1 MLKTIPKSSVN
12 RRSFKVHKNWTVTHS
27 NYSVISASLGEG
39 YYDIDN
45 SVTQSGFVTSS
56 LYSSIKSK
64 YFQNQDNI
72 FNLFGSLSNPAD
84 AAVKRS
90 IGDTVYVIPIPQN
103 KYGERIKPG
112 SVQFTTDSVVYID
125 DSEGNIT
132 ANTPI
137 YIIVSIDLQNN
148 SITIQDSDGDLFT
161 GTIISMDFQTGI
173 SVLTFGSDTDTVTVV
188 RLDFNTN
195 TLETTTPLDF
205 EGLEIDQTQ
214 YGNIFYSD
222 GLLVFTGLSE
232 LSEYSCTFKST
243 TTIHETEVLIS
254 SKAGEFNYSQ
264 NPSAVDVTLSGSY
277 DFTTT
282 AVTNVSSAQTKK
294 IKEVKD
300 ITRKE
305 IYSGSALTGSDG
317 LVASGSWND
326 YFTNASTDPT
336 GSYLTTYISTIGL
349 YDNDGDMVAIAKLP
363 TPIKNLPDY
372 DVNFIVR
379 FDT

>member
-72 FNLFGSLSNPAD
+72 FNLFGSLAD
-84 AAVKRS
+84 PSDATAKRNIS
-90 IGDTVYVIPIPQN
+90 DTIYVIPIPQN

-112 SVQFTTDSVVYID
+112 SLQFTDNDGVIYVD
-125 DSEGNIT
+125 DSQGNVT

-137 YIIVSIDLQNN
+137 YVVVSVDLQDS
-148 SITIQDSDGDLFT
+148 SIVIQDADGDLFT
-161 GTIISMDFQTGI
+161 GTITSMDFQTGV
-173 SVLTFGSDTDTVTVV
+173 SVLTFGSDTKTVTVV
-188 RLDFNTN
+188 RLDFQNN
-195 TLETTTPLDF
+195 TLETASPLEF
-205 EGLEIDQTQ
+205 EGLDIDQTQ

-243 TTIHETEVLIS
+243 KTIHETEVLIS

-294 IKEVKD
+294 IKEVRD
-300 ITRKE
+300 ISQKSS
-305 IYSGSALTGSDG
+305 YTGSY
-317 LVASGSWND
+317 GSTTGTWND
-326 YFTNASTDPT
+326 YFTNESTDPT

-349 YDNDGDMVAIAKLP
+349 YDNDGDMVAVAKLP

>member
-27 NYSVISASLGEG
+27 NYSVISASLGDG
-39 YYDIDN
+39 YYDINN

-64 YFQNQDNI
+64 YYQNQDNI
-72 FNLFGSLSNPAD
+72 FNLFGSLAD
-84 AAVKRS
+84 PSDASTKRNIS
-90 IGDTVYVIPIPQN
+90 DTIYVIPIPQN

-112 SVQFTTDSVVYID
+112 SLQFTDNDGVVYVD
-125 DSEGNIT
+125 DSQGTIT

-137 YIIVSIDLQNN
+137 YVLVSVDLQDS
-148 SITIQDSDGDLFT
+148 SITIQDADGDLFI
-161 GTIISMDFQTGI
+161 GTIISMDFQTGV

-188 RLDFNTN
+188 RLDFQNN
-195 TLETTTPLDF
+195 TLETASPLEF
-205 EGLEIDQTQ
+205 EGLNIDQTQ

-243 TTIHETEVLIS
+243 KTIQETEVLIS

-294 IKEVKD
+294 IKEIRD
-300 ITRKE
+300 ISQKSS
-305 IYSGSALTGSDG
+305 YTGSY
-317 LVASGSWND
+317 GSTTGTWND

-349 YDNDGDMVAIAKLP
+349 YDNDGDMVAVAKLP

>member
-27 NYSVISASLGEG
+27 NYSIISASLGEG
-39 YYDIDN
+39 YYDIDS

-72 FNLFGSLSNPAD
+72 FNLFGSLAD
-84 AAVKRS
+84 PSDASTKRNIS
-90 IGDTVYVIPIPQN
+90 DTIYVIPIPQN

-112 SVQFTTDSVVYID
+112 SLQLTDNNGVVYID
-125 DSEGNIT
+125 DSQGNVI

-137 YIIVSIDLQNN
+137 YVLVSVDLQDS
-148 SITIQDSDGDLFT
+148 SITIQDADGDLFI
-161 GTIISMDFQTGI
+161 GTIISMDFQTGV
-173 SVLTFGSDTDTVTVV
+173 SVLTFGSETKNVTVV
-188 RLDFNTN
+188 RLDFQNN
-195 TLETTTPLDF
+195 TLETATPLEF
-205 EGLEIDQTQ
+205 EGLDIDQTQ

-243 TTIHETEVLIS
+243 KTIHETEVLIS

-294 IKEVKD
+294 IKEVRD
-300 ITRKE
+300 ISQKSS
-305 IYSGSALTGSDG
+305 YTGSY
-317 LVASGSWND
+317 GSTTGTWND

-349 YDNDGDMVAIAKLP
+349 YDNDGDMVAVAKLP

>member
-27 NYSVISASLGEG
+27 NYSVISASLGDG
-39 YYDIDN
+39 YYDINN
-45 SVTQSGFVTSS
+45 STTQSGFVTSS

-72 FNLFGSLSNPAD
+72 FNLFGSLAD
-84 AAVKRS
+84 PSDATTKRNIS
-90 IGDTVYVIPIPQN
+90 DTIYVIPIPQN

-112 SVQFTTDSVVYID
+112 SLQFTDNDGVVYVD
-125 DSEGNIT
+125 DSQGTVT

-137 YIIVSIDLQNN
+137 YVIVSIDLQDS
-148 SITIQDSDGDLFT
+148 SITIQDADGDSFI
-161 GTIISMDFQTGI
+161 GTIISMDFQTGV
-173 SVLTFGSDTDTVTVV
+173 SVLTFESDTKTVTVV
-188 RLDFNTN
+188 RLDFQNN
-195 TLETTTPLDF
+195 TLETASPLEF
-205 EGLEIDQTQ
+205 EGLDIDQTQ

-243 TTIHETEVLIS
+243 KTIHETEVLIS

-294 IKEVKD
+294 IKEIQD
-300 ITRKE
+300 IKRKE
-305 IYSGSALTGSDG
+305 TYSGSLGSALGTWD
-317 LVASGSWND
+317 D

-336 GSYLTTYISTIGL
+336 GSYLTTYISTIGI
-349 YDNDGDMVAIAKLP
+349 YDNDGDMVAVAKLP

>member
-27 NYSVISASLGEG
+27 NYSIISASLGEG
-39 YYDIDN
+39 YYDIDS

-72 FNLFGSLSNPAD
+72 FNLFGSLAD
-84 AAVKRS
+84 PSDASTKRNIS
-90 IGDTVYVIPIPQN
+90 DTIYVIPIPQN

-112 SVQFTTDSVVYID
+112 SLQLTDNNGVVYID
-125 DSEGNIT
+125 DSQGNVI

-137 YIIVSIDLQNN
+137 YVVVSVDLQDS
-148 SITIQDSDGDLFT
+148 SITIQDADGDLFI
-161 GTIISMDFQTGI
+161 GTIISMDFQTGV

-188 RLDFNTN
+188 RLDFQNN
-195 TLETTTPLDF
+195 TLETATPLEF
-205 EGLEIDQTQ
+205 EGLDIDQTQ

-243 TTIHETEVLIS
+243 KTIHETEVLIS

-294 IKEVKD
+294 IKEVRD
-300 ITRKE
+300 ISQKSS
-305 IYSGSALTGSDG
+305 YTGSY
-317 LVASGSWND
+317 GSTTGTWND

-349 YDNDGDMVAIAKLP
+349 YDNDGDMVAVAKLP

>member
-27 NYSVISASLGEG
+27 NYSVISASLGDG

-72 FNLFGSLSNPAD
+72 FNLFGSLAD
-84 AAVKRS
+84 PSDASTKRNIS
-90 IGDTVYVIPIPQN
+90 DTIYVIPIPQN

-112 SVQFTTDSVVYID
+112 SLQLTDNNGVVYID
-125 DSEGNIT
+125 DSQGNVI

-137 YIIVSIDLQNN
+137 YVLVSVDLQDS
-148 SITIQDSDGDLFT
+148 SITIQDADGDLFI
-161 GTIISMDFQTGI
+161 GTIISMDFQTGV
-173 SVLTFGSDTDTVTVV
+173 SVLTFGSETKNVTVV
-188 RLDFNTN
+188 RLDFQNN
-195 TLETTTPLDF
+195 TLETATPLEF
-205 EGLEIDQTQ
+205 EGLDIDQTQ

-243 TTIHETEVLIS
+243 KTIHETEVLIS

-294 IKEVKD
+294 IKEVQD
-300 ITRKE
+300 IKRKE
-305 IYSGSALTGSDG
+305 TFGGSTGSVEG
-317 LVASGSWND
+317 TWND
-326 YFTNASTDPT
+326 YFVSASTDPT
-336 GSYLTTYISTIGL
+336 GSYLTTYITTIGL
-349 YDNDGDMVAIAKLP
+349 YDNDGDMVAVAKLP

>member
-84 AAVKRS
+84 VAVKRS

-103 KYGERIKPG
+103 KYGERIKAG
-112 SVQFTTDSVVYID
+112 SVQFTTDGVVYID

>member
-103 KYGERIKPG
+103 KYGERIKAG
-112 SVQFTTDSVVYID
+112 SVQFTTDGVVYID

>member
-27 NYSVISASLGEG
+27 NYSVISASLGDG

-72 FNLFGSLSNPAD
+72 FNLFGSLAD
-84 AAVKRS
+84 PSDASTKRNIS
-90 IGDTVYVIPIPQN
+90 DTIYVIPIPQN

-112 SVQFTTDSVVYID
+112 SLQLTDNNGVVYID
-125 DSEGNIT
+125 DSQGNVI

-137 YIIVSIDLQNN
+137 YVLVSVDLQDS
-148 SITIQDSDGDLFT
+148 SITIQDADGDLFI
-161 GTIISMDFQTGI
+161 GTIISMDFQTGV
-173 SVLTFGSDTDTVTVV
+173 SVLTFGSETKNVTVV
-188 RLDFNTN
+188 RLDFQNN
-195 TLETTTPLDF
+195 TLETATPLEF
-205 EGLEIDQTQ
+205 EGLDIDQTQ

-243 TTIHETEVLIS
+243 KTIHETEVLIS

-294 IKEVKD
+294 IKEVRD
-300 ITRKE
+300 ISQKSS
-305 IYSGSALTGSDG
+305 YTGSY
-317 LVASGSWND
+317 GSTTGTWND

-349 YDNDGDMVAIAKLP
+349 YDNDGDMVAVAKLP

>member
-72 FNLFGSLSNPAD
+72 FNLFGSLAD
-84 AAVKRS
+84 PSDATAKRNIS
-90 IGDTVYVIPIPQN
+90 DTIYVIPIPQN

-112 SVQFTTDSVVYID
+112 SLQFTDNDGVIYVD
-125 DSEGNIT
+125 DSQGNVT

-137 YIIVSIDLQNN
+137 YVVVSVDLQDS
-148 SITIQDSDGDLFT
+148 SIVIQDADGDLFT
-161 GTIISMDFQTGI
+161 GTITSMDFQTGV
-173 SVLTFGSDTDTVTVV
+173 SVLTFGSDTKTVTVV
-188 RLDFNTN
+188 RLDFQNN
-195 TLETTTPLDF
+195 TLETASPLEF
-205 EGLEIDQTQ
+205 EGLDIDQTE

-243 TTIHETEVLIS
+243 KTIHETEVLIS

-294 IKEVKD
+294 IKEVRD
-300 ITRKE
+300 ISQKSS
-305 IYSGSALTGSDG
+305 YTGSY
-317 LVASGSWND
+317 GSTTGTWND
-326 YFTNASTDPT
+326 YFTNESTDPT

-349 YDNDGDMVAIAKLP
+349 YDNDGDMVAVAKLP

>member
-27 NYSVISASLGEG
+27 NYSIISASLGEG
-39 YYDIDN
+39 YYDIDS

-72 FNLFGSLSNPAD
+72 FNLFGSLAD
-84 AAVKRS
+84 PSDASTKRNIS
-90 IGDTVYVIPIPQN
+90 DTIYVIPIPQN

-112 SVQFTTDSVVYID
+112 SLQLTDNNGVVYID
-125 DSEGNIT
+125 DSQGNVI

-137 YIIVSIDLQNN
+137 YVLVSVDLQDS
-148 SITIQDSDGDLFT
+148 SITIQDADGDLFI
-161 GTIISMDFQTGI
+161 GTIISMDFQTGV

-188 RLDFNTN
+188 RLDFQNN
-195 TLETTTPLDF
+195 TLETASPLEF
-205 EGLEIDQTQ
+205 EGLDIDQTQ

-243 TTIHETEVLIS
+243 KTIHETEVLIS

-294 IKEVKD
+294 IKEVRD
-300 ITRKE
+300 ISQKSS
-305 IYSGSALTGSDG
+305 YTGSY
-317 LVASGSWND
+317 GSTTGTWND

-349 YDNDGDMVAIAKLP
+349 YDNDGDMVAVAKLP